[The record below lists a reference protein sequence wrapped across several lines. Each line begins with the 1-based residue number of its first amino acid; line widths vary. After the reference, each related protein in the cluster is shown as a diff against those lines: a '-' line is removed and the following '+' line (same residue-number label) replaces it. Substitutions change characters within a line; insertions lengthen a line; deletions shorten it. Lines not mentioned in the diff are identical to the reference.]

1 MAVSPMLAKL
11 IVRRPSCIYAR
22 RGRLIKWKLH
32 SFCIPFVVRRRR
44 RRPSLELSPLG
55 VARPTET
62 TAHKAYRVRIEWYC
76 CYIFSIYDRRK
87 FQGIY

>member
-1 MAVSPMLAKL
+1 MEVAFLLYSFRPRFAG
-11 IVRRPSCIYAR
+11 RRR
-22 RGRLIKWKLH
+22 
-32 SFCIPFVVRRRR
+32 RRRR

-55 VARPTET
+55 VSRPTET
-62 TAHKAYRVRIEWYC
+62 TAREAHRTRIEWYC